1 MGHNV
6 TNTIKRSLF
15 ALSFLASGCV
25 SDAPKTAEDSAV
37 AARAVAE
44 STIAAERRDVIP
56 SGESASTAPAPPEP
70 KAGDW
75 EVTPAGIGGIRAGM
89 SMDEARI
96 VMHGEFDIPA
106 NLGEC
111 GYIKPKTGPK
121 GIMIMVEKGEISRVD
136 VTSGS
141 VATVEGAKIGDTE
154 DRIKSLYPGQVE
166 VQPHKYTDG
175 HYLVVTPKGGGNNRI
190 VFETGSGKVTRYRSG
205 RLPAVQY
212 VEGCS

>member
-1 MGHNV
+1 MKHSAILLV
-6 TNTIKRSLF
+6 LTI
-15 ALSFLASGCV
+15 AACV

-44 STIAAERRDVIP
+44 STIAAAKRDVIP
-56 SGESASTAPAPPEP
+56 PGESASTAPAPVPAQPTEP

-75 EVTPAGIGGIRAGM
+75 EVTPAGIGGIRSGM
-89 SMDEARI
+89 SMDEARV
-96 VMHGEFDIPA
+96 VMHGEFEIPA

-111 GYIKPKTGPK
+111 GFIKPKTGPK
-121 GIMIMVEKGEISRVD
+121 GIIMMVEKGEISRVD
-136 VTSGS
+136 VTGGS
-141 VATVEGAKIGDTE
+141 VATVEGAKIGDSE
-154 DRIKSLYPGQVE
+154 DRIKSLYPGEVE

-190 VFETGSGKVTRYRSG
+190 VFETDGKKVTRYRSG

>member
-1 MGHNV
+1 M
-6 TNTIKRSLF
+6 KRSLI
-15 ALSFLASGCV
+15 ALTIVTTACT

-37 AARAVAE
+37 AMRAVAE
-44 STIAAERRDVIP
+44 STIAAERQAVIP
-56 SGESASTAPAPPEP
+56 KGESASTTTPPLAPAAEKP
-70 KAGDW
+70 AGDR
-75 EVTPAGIGGIRAGM
+75 EVTFAGMGPIKAGM

-111 GYIKPKTGPK
+111 GFIKPKAGPK
-121 GIMIMVEKGEISRVD
+121 GVIIMVEKGEISRVD
-136 VTSGS
+136 VTSGT
-141 VATVEGAKIGDTE
+141 VATVEGVKIGDTE
-154 DRIKSLYPGQVE
+154 DRIKTLYPGQVE

-190 VFETGSGKVTRYRSG
+190 VFETDGKKVLRYRSG
-205 RLPAVQY
+205 RMPAVQY

>member
-1 MGHNV
+1 
-6 TNTIKRSLF
+6 
-15 ALSFLASGCV
+15 
-25 SDAPKTAEDSAV
+25 
-37 AARAVAE
+37 
-44 STIAAERRDVIP
+44 
-56 SGESASTAPAPPEP
+56 
-70 KAGDW
+70 
-75 EVTPAGIGGIRAGM
+75 
-89 SMDEARI
+89 MDEARI

-141 VATVEGAKIGDTE
+141 VATVEGAKIGDSE
-154 DRIKSLYPGQVE
+154 DRIKSLYQGQVE